1 MPLAV
6 LAAEVISSAVP
17 LARASLS
24 LAFVHPMAYSSQPP
38 EFKHISLPPGAR

>member
-6 LAAEVISSAVP
+6 PAAEVISSAVP
-17 LARASLS
+17 LSLS

-38 EFKHISLPPGAR
+38 EFKHVSLPPGAR